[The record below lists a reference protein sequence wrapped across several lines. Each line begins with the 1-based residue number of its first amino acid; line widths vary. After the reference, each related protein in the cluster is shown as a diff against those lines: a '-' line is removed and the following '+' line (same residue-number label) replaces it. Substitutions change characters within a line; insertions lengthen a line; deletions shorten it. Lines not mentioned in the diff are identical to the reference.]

1 MRISTKG
8 RYGIEA
14 ILDMALYGN
23 GESVSIK
30 SISERQGI
38 SQKYL
43 EHIFS
48 DLRKNGIVEG
58 TRGGQ
63 GGYKISKDISR
74 ITVGK
79 IIRSLEGS
87 LSPVKCLDEGI
98 ISCEAFEKC
107 VTKDV
112 WKGIKDEI
120 EGVVDN
126 ITIKDLVQEYESLK
140 EKEAYKQIEY
150 FI

>member
-14 ILDMALYGN
+14 ILDMAIYGS

-63 GGYKISKDISR
+63 GGYKISIDISR

-87 LSPVKCLDEGI
+87 LSPVKCLDEGMI
-98 ISCEAFEKC
+98 ACEAFERC
-107 VTKDV
+107 TTKDV
-112 WKGIKDEI
+112 WKGIKDQI

-126 ITIKDLVQEYESLK
+126 ITIKDLVNEYEKLK
-140 EKEAYKQIEY
+140 SKEAYKQIEY